1 MPTIQSGG
9 SPGTRIEAGDAV
21 LSAAASID
29 TSPIAGRIAAF
40 EKIHTSY
47 SAAAAAAQKAA
58 EALRAQQEKVAEADV
73 DQDGS
78 VDTLASVL
86 PADGLPRANPF
97 KPFGVAAPNKVKE
110 LGYAR
115 EAKVLLGLE
124 KAILKKKASFSQQSL
139 DAAKAT
145 GNAAR
150 KVEAAIKP
158 IAKLEKARAD
168 AMAKRDALEQ
178 AWETAFASL
187 KRGAKAAE
195 DDGHRGLYAALF
207 ERAAPAKKKS
217 RAKKADDAS
226 APAQP

>member
-9 SPGTRIEAGDAV
+9 SPGTRVEAGDAV
-21 LSAAASID
+21 LSAAASVD
-29 TSPIAGRIAAF
+29 TAPIAARVAAF
-40 EKIHTSY
+40 QKVHADY
-47 SAAAAAAQKAA
+47 SAADAAARKASD
-58 EALRAQQEKVAEADV
+58 ALRAQQEKVAEADV
-73 DQDGS
+73 DQDDS
-78 VDTLASVL
+78 VDTLANVL

-97 KPFGVAAPNKVKE
+97 KPFGVAAPHKVKD

-124 KAILKKKASFSQQSL
+124 KAILKKKASFSPQTVE
-139 DAAKAT
+139 AAKAA

-150 KVEAAIKP
+150 KVEAVLKP
-158 IAKLEKARAD
+158 IVKLEKARAD

-195 DDGHRGLYAALF
+195 DDGHRGLHAALF
-207 ERAAPAKKKS
+207 ERAAPAKKKA
-217 RAKKADDAS
+217 RARKAGEAS
-226 APAQP
+226 TPAAP